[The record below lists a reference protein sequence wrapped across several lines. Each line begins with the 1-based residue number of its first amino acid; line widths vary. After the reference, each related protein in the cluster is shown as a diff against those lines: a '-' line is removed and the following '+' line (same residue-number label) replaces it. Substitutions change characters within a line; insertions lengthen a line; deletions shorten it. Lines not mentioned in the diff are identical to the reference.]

1 MNSHTRALIRRI
13 TMIVMLGFFVVGSLF
28 AAGYAME
35 DPGGAAGL
43 LMIAEWVVP
52 AVILAV
58 LAWRTSPIALPL
70 LALATAGV
78 VIVALLDARDPM
90 AWQQTWDQRGP
101 VLAVSGF
108 SLSMALAVYGR
119 YQRTRLAGALLVA
132 SCGVSLFAGAIMG
145 TQEGPLVGGST
156 SAGVLPGLV
165 AGVVYLLVGDN

>member
-1 MNSHTRALIRRI
+1 MSTQIRTLVRRV
-13 TMIVMLGFFVVGSLF
+13 TMILMLGFFVIGSLF
-28 AAGYAME
+28 AGGYAMQ
-35 DPGGAAGL
+35 DPGGTAGL
-43 LMIAEWVVP
+43 LLIAEWVVP

-58 LAWRTSPIALPL
+58 LAWRKSPFALPL
-70 LALATAGV
+70 LVVATAGV
-78 VIVALLDARDPM
+78 VAVALLDARDPM

-132 SCGVSLFAGAIMG
+132 SCGVSLFAGALMG

>member
-1 MNSHTRALIRRI
+1 MNSHTRNLIRRI

-28 AAGYAME
+28 AGGYAME

-43 LMIAEWVVP
+43 LLIAEWVVP
-52 AVILAV
+52 AVIVAV
-58 LAWRTSPIALPL
+58 LAWRKSPFALAL
-70 LALATAGV
+70 LALATAAV
-78 VIVALLDARDPM
+78 VMVALLEARDPM
-90 AWQQTWDQRGP
+90 AWQQVWDQRGP

-108 SLSMALAVYGR
+108 GLSMALAVYGR

-145 TQEGPLVGGST
+145 TQEGPVVGGST
-156 SAGVLPGLV
+156 SAGVLPGLI